1 MINVSH
7 VSVRVSGIN
16 VQKQIKQVLA
26 RISVV
31 TLNDI
36 QLIYLIFLNVA
47 IVLSNWESGIVSSL
61 SRIVQ
66 RYCDVLKDLKMN
78 SLVSPNV
85 LIPSNIGF

>member
-1 MINVSH
+1 M
-7 VSVRVSGIN
+7 
-16 VQKQIKQVLA
+16 
-26 RISVV
+26 V
-31 TLNDI
+31 TLNDL

-47 IVLSNWESGIVSSL
+47 IVLSNWESGSASSL

-66 RYCDVLKDLKMN
+66 RYCDVLKDLKMI